1 MKPKAIAKIAVDF
14 GMTVLLMLLMAFELI
29 GRTAHEWIGM
39 GMFVLFILHHI
50 LNGRWCRNL
59 TKGSYSSFR
68 IFQTCLA
75 FLVLLSMLGSLISSL
90 FISRE
95 VFAFLPISGGRRF
108 GRTLHMLSAYW
119 GLVFLSLHLGLH
131 WSTMMGMARRLFP
144 KTSTVCTVILRIIGA
159 GIALYGV
166 YAFFVRGIPGYLF
179 LQTQFVFFDFEEPL
193 FRFFLDY
200 LAVMGLFVWIGHY
213 IASGLKKAGK
223 KKERRTN

>member
-59 TKGSYSSFR
+59 TKGSYSPFR

-144 KTSTVCTVILRIIGA
+144 KTSTVRTVILRIIGA

-193 FRFFLDY
+193 FLFFLDY
-200 LAVMGLFVWIGHY
+200 LAIMGLFIWIGHY
-213 IASGLKKAGK
+213 SSTGIKKAK
-223 KKERRTN
+223 KKKVE